1 VIPARILLATGLAVA
16 VSTLAGGHA
25 AAQQQPY
32 PQSSPTIDFK
42 PAAGKCLT
50 PDQQK
55 VNEKYN
61 SLNRPTQ
68 PGDDQPF
75 WDPEYLVGTWDVD
88 LRTQESPFGP
98 GGESV
103 GTLTMAVDAKN
114 PCLYQGTLT
123 AEDPEGKTFT
133 RTITAR
139 YEPVKKIL
147 TWTEKDSRGYTIV
160 KQGPIGGELGGLFHH
175 HFGEDN
181 AAPATTLGGKSYRFK
196 GVSEMSSPA
205 FFKTDLQISE
215 NGQPFKSFGRIQF
228 EKQIAGTR

>member
-1 VIPARILLATGLAVA
+1 MIPAQCRLAAGLAASFALLAIAYP
-16 VSTLAGGHA
+16 
-25 AAQQQPY
+25 AAQQQQY
-32 PQSSPTIDFK
+32 PTSPTVAFT
-42 PAAGKCLT
+42 PAAGRCLT

-61 SLNRPTQ
+61 SLTRPTQ

-75 WDPEYLVGTWDVD
+75 WDPEYLVGTWDVAM
-88 LRTQESPFGP
+88 RNQESAFGA

-103 GTLTMAVDAKN
+103 GTLTIKPDPKN
-114 PCLYQGTLT
+114 ACLYEGTLK
-123 AEDPEGKTFT
+123 AEDPTGKAFT
-133 RTITAR
+133 RTISAA

-175 HFGEDN
+175 HFGDD
-181 AAPATTLGGKSYRFK
+181 ASVPATTFGGKKYRFK

-205 FFKTDLQISE
+205 YFKSDLQFSADGEPFKT
-215 NGQPFKSFGRIQF
+215 FGRITF
-228 EKQIAGTR
+228 EKQLPDSK